1 VITAVRGV
9 LGAEQLAQAV
19 KLAEATM
26 DSDGASESEKA
37 LLVQLRAGLK

>member
-1 VITAVRGV
+1 V

-26 DSDGASESEKA
+26 DSDGTSESEKA